1 MVISCNI
8 FFFLTKD
15 FCNVSSDRQVT
26 AIRDIDSFSNPVGG
40 GGHTLPTGLNR
51 VNFSI
56 CDRMLRFTCG
66 LRNN

>member
-1 MVISCNI
+1 MEV
-8 FFFLTKD
+8 
-15 FCNVSSDRQVT
+15 VT
-26 AIRDIDSFSNPVGG
+26 YRPLV
-40 GGHTLPTGLNR
+40 GHTLPPGLNR